1 LDEAPWDDP
10 VRCAKLVECF
20 TSHNLDD
27 VMQMDLGH
35 LSRRDLESVIQLLHG
50 YYTQFVMDSPPDVR
64 EALRC
69 SCEDV
74 LSSMMIASTM
84 SRYEDGELVLEEEV
98 WEIVRRSPQLLR
110 YLVRGF
116 EDRFDCL

>member
-27 VMQMDLGH
+27 ITQMDLGR
-35 LSRRDLESVIQLLHG
+35 LTRRDLEAVLQLLHG
-50 YYTQFVMDSPPDVR
+50 YYTQFVLDSPPDVR

-69 SCEDV
+69 SYEDV
-74 LSSMMIASTM
+74 LSSMAIASAM
-84 SRYEDGELVLEEEV
+84 SRGEEGETLEGE
-98 WEIVRRSPQLLR
+98 WEMVRRSPQLLR
-110 YLVRGF
+110 YLVRDHEEGL
-116 EDRFDCL
+116 D